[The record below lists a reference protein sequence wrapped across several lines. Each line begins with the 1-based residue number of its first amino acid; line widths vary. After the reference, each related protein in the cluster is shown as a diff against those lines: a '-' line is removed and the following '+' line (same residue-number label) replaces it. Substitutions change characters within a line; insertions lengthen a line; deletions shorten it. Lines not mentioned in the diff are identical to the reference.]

1 MNNKASPQFH
11 IVLIAPE
18 IPQNTGTIGRLCVCT
33 GARLHLVRPLGF
45 SLDASKVRR
54 AGLDY
59 WQYLDL
65 AVHDDW
71 ESFLKA
77 TCPER
82 LVFLSTK
89 TSRNVYTCRFR
100 SGDCLI
106 FGNETR
112 GLPPNFYSRYAGE
125 LWTLPMPG
133 VHARSHNLA
142 NAAAIV
148 LYEALRQT
156 HPMFETGMASAAGSQ
171 PNAHLTTSRRAD

>member
-1 MNNKASPQFH
+1 MNSNAPPQFH
-11 IVLIAPE
+11 IVLVAPE

-33 GARLHLVRPLGF
+33 GTRLHLVRPLGF

-59 WQYLDL
+59 WQFLDL
-65 AVHDDW
+65 AVYDDW
-71 ESFLKA
+71 ESFLGR
-77 TCPER
+77 TRPER

-89 TSRNVYTCRFR
+89 TSRSVYTCRFR
-100 SGDCLI
+100 SGDWLV

-112 GLPPNFYSRYAGE
+112 GLPTDFYSRYSE
-125 LWTLPMPG
+125 QLWTIPMPG
-133 VHARSHNLA
+133 PRARSHNLA

-156 HPMFETGMASAAGSQ
+156 HPEFEAGMEPPTGTQPSPCLTAG
-171 PNAHLTTSRRAD
+171 RRAG